1 MEFYSESNHPPMVYH
16 RECKKTAP
24 IYEEQINKKT
34 LQKELKQVG
43 ETNIYEKI
51 QESRDATDIQK
62 IIERY
67 QINID
72 EKIKIN
78 DEILDYTENPT
89 SLIEAHQM
97 ILNAEQIWDKEP
109 ATIKAEFNN
118 NFVEYL
124 AAANDGTLKNV
135 YEKIQP
141 KKLAKYKEEKEA
153 SKIEEVQNQQAE
165 LLNNGGNINE

>member
-1 MEFYSESNHPPMVYH
+1 MEFYSESKHPPMIYH

-24 IYEEQINKKT
+24 IYEEQINTKT
-34 LQKELKQVG
+34 LQKELKKVG

-72 EKIKIN
+72 EKIQIN
-78 DEILDYTENPT
+78 DEILDYTQNPT

-109 ATIKAEFNN
+109 ATIKEKFGN

-124 AAANDGTLKNV
+124 AAANNGTLKNI
-135 YEKIQP
+135 YEEIQP
-141 KKLAKYKEEKEA
+141 EKMTKHKEEKEA
-153 SKIEEVQNQQAE
+153 KKLEEVKTQQAE
-165 LLNNGGNINE
+165 LLNGGNNNE